1 LLLARAVSGR
11 NSADKIAAPLVAA
24 AAHRNSRRERG
35 TDTSVFSCIGAAV
48 CALLWLE
55 TGDAFWIGLA
65 SLSALLN
72 VLNLIPIWVLD
83 GGQAIAAL
91 NKTERIV
98 LSAAAVL
105 FAALFG
111 QPAFLLVAGGAGY
124 RVFSKDIPEEP
135 SHTAMAY
142 YLLVLAA
149 LGYII
154 KLAPMLPPG
163 R

>member
-1 LLLARAVSGR
+1 MPPPGIARTLGLA
-11 NSADKIAAPLVAA
+11 IARAA
-24 AAHRNSRRERG
+24 AA
-35 TDTSVFSCIGAAV
+35 
-48 CALLWLE
+48 
-55 TGDAFWIGLA
+55 
-65 SLSALLN
+65 
-72 VLNLIPIWVLD
+72 
-83 GGQAIAAL
+83 
-91 NKTERIV
+91 V
-98 LSAAAVL
+98 LSAAY
-105 FAALFG
+105 FR
-111 QPAFLLVAGGAGY
+111 QPVFLLVAAGAGY